1 MVNFTFLEFAE
12 LWAHQD
18 YLDSCHPALESY
30 YIYNSCKLSNL
41 ILKIFNIWRLILIL
55 LCGSFYFFVPRLLN
69 DNNITGGIPQELG
82 NLSSLTTLKLG
93 GNSLNGS
100 IPDSLGRLS
109 KLQNL

>member
-1 MVNFTFLEFAE
+1 
-12 LWAHQD
+12 
-18 YLDSCHPALESY
+18 
-30 YIYNSCKLSNL
+30 
-41 ILKIFNIWRLILIL
+41 LKINPHSSIKDL